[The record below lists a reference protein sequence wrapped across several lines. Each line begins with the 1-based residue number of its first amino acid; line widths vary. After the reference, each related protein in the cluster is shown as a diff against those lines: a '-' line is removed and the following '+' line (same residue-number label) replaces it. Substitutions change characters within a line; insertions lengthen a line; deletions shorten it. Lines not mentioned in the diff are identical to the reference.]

1 VSQVVGSQYKSRIPS
16 LGDDASIEEALRVY
30 HYGVDNYT
38 TQSIPDDSVEGNFR
52 KLDIRLTSVEDQMVE
67 SVSLSTAP
75 NIIVG
80 QTVTTVPITIR
91 SIVSQSVPLQQ
102 WQNSASVNV
111 ATIATNGDFATSG
124 YMSVGSTSI
133 TSTTAVK
140 VIIASPTHAGMTM
153 RAAGSQSAK
162 MQEWQNSVGKTVSWV
177 DERAIIYSNGD
188 EVGGGIGSFFLIG
201 A

>member
-1 VSQVVGSQYKSRIPS
+1 MSQVVGNQYKSRIPS

-52 KLDIRLTSVEDQMVE
+52 KLDIRLTLVEDQMVE
-67 SVSLSTAP
+67 STSLSTAP

-80 QTVTTVPITIR
+80 QNSVTVPITIR
-91 SIVSQSVPLQQ
+91 SVTSQSVPLQQ
-102 WQNSASVNV
+102 WQSSASVNV
-111 ATIATNGDFATSG
+111 ALINPNGDFATAG
-124 YMSVGSTSI
+124 YMSVGSTTLSA
-133 TSTTAVK
+133 TTAIK
-140 VIIASPTHAGMTM
+140 VSIASPTHAGMTM
-153 RAAGSQSAK
+153 RAAVGQSGK
-162 MQEWQNSVGKTVSWV
+162 MQEWQTSSGKIVSWV
-177 DERAIIYSNGD
+177 DERAILYSNGD

>member
-80 QTVTTVPITIR
+80 QTVTTVP
-91 SIVSQSVPLQQ
+91 QSVPLQQ